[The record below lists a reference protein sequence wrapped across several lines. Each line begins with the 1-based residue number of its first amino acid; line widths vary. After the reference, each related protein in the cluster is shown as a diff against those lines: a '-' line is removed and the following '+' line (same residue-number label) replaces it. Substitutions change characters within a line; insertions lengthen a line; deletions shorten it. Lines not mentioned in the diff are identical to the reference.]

1 MESDRLRFDS
11 SWELRMFSLSHTRDE
26 MIKTSF
32 STFEVL
38 SKLAFRTALVC
49 TSKTFLLIKLFYFF
63 FIFFLIS
70 KLKDLRILSV
80 KPHYLVIQLG
90 IEILKLNS
98 NFPEN
103 PTVHRMSNLLELL
116 SLIDSI

>member
-38 SKLAFRTALVC
+38 SKLAFRTAHVC
-49 TSKTFLLIKLFYFF
+49 TSKTFLLIKLFYYDF
-63 FIFFLIS
+63 FFLIS
-70 KLKDLRILSV
+70 KRKDLRILSV

>member
-1 MESDRLRFDS
+1 MHVQNVSTD
-11 SWELRMFSLSHTRDE
+11 
-26 MIKTSF
+26 KTI
-32 STFEVL
+32 
-38 SKLAFRTALVC
+38 
-49 TSKTFLLIKLFYFF
+49 LLLLFFF
-63 FIFFLIS
+63 FIS
-70 KLKDLRILSV
+70 KRKDLRILSV

>member
-38 SKLAFRTALVC
+38 SKLAF
-49 TSKTFLLIKLFYFF
+49 KTMHVQNVSTDKTIFF
-63 FIFFLIS
+63 FFLIS
-70 KLKDLRILSV
+70 KRKDLRILSV

>member
-1 MESDRLRFDS
+1 MHVQNVSTD
-11 SWELRMFSLSHTRDE
+11 
-26 MIKTSF
+26 KTI
-32 STFEVL
+32 
-38 SKLAFRTALVC
+38 
-49 TSKTFLLIKLFYFF
+49 LLLLF
-63 FIFFLIS
+63 FFLIS
-70 KLKDLRILSV
+70 KRKDLRILSV

>member
-1 MESDRLRFDS
+1 MHVQNVSTD
-11 SWELRMFSLSHTRDE
+11 
-26 MIKTSF
+26 KTI
-32 STFEVL
+32 
-38 SKLAFRTALVC
+38 
-49 TSKTFLLIKLFYFF
+49 LLLFFFF
-63 FIFFLIS
+63 FIS
-70 KLKDLRILSV
+70 KRKDLRILSV

>member
-1 MESDRLRFDS
+1 
-11 SWELRMFSLSHTRDE
+11 MFSLSHARDE

-38 SKLAFRTALVC
+38 SKLAFKTAHVC
-49 TSKTFLLIKLFYFF
+49 TSKTFLLIKLFYYYYF
-63 FIFFLIS
+63 FFLIS
-70 KLKDLRILSV
+70 KRKDLRILSV

>member
-63 FIFFLIS
+63 LFF
-70 KLKDLRILSV
+70 
-80 KPHYLVIQLG
+80 
-90 IEILKLNS
+90 
-98 NFPEN
+98 F
-103 PTVHRMSNLLELL
+103 
-116 SLIDSI
+116 

>member
-1 MESDRLRFDS
+1 MYARPKRFY
-11 SWELRMFSLSHTRDE
+11 WYN
-26 MIKTSF
+26 
-32 STFEVL
+32 
-38 SKLAFRTALVC
+38 
-49 TSKTFLLIKLFYFF
+49 YF
-63 FIFFLIS
+63 IIIIIIFLIS
-70 KLKDLRILSV
+70 KRKDLRILSV